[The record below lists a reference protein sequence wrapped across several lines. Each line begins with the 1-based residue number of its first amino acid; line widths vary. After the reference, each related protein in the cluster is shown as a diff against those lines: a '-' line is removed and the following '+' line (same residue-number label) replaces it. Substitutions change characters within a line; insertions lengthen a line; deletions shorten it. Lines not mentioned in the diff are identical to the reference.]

1 MYERKC
7 PNCDGDK
14 IIFEN
19 GHFKC
24 AFCDAVF
31 ADKTSDKATFKYTAQ
46 VYQAKEHLKVGNFE
60 RAYEISYK
68 LSDLH
73 PTDPSP
79 YAIMLLSI
87 TSKLTVYK
95 LPEDKRNEAADIW
108 RKMEQLNAI
117 AQPMAV
123 YAENMFQKKMNMVK
137 EKVICAAFFI
147 ALGVIV
153 LISASCKYPAWR
165 QLFVVL
171 DLLYTCYYC
180 WISQLSNIISIYQM
194 ENNQPGQ
201 VHNPFLTPLYDC
213 LWNTLKDDR

>member
-7 PNCDGDK
+7 PNCGGDK

-31 ADKTSDKATFKYTAQ
+31 VDKTSDKATFKYTAQ

-108 RKMEQLNAI
+108 CKMERLNAI

-137 EKVICAAFFI
+137 EKVICAALAHILWYFRYSESVWI
-147 ALGVIV
+147 LAPIPNRIPAMIL
-153 LISASCKYPAWR
+153 LWQSAS
-165 QLFVVL
+165 F
-171 DLLYTCYYC
+171 
-180 WISQLSNIISIYQM
+180 SQ
-194 ENNQPGQ
+194 
-201 VHNPFLTPLYDC
+201 
-213 LWNTLKDDR
+213 

>member
-7 PNCDGDK
+7 PNCGGDK

-19 GHFKC
+19 GYFKC

-31 ADKTSDKATFKYTAQ
+31 ADKTSDKATFKYVAQ

-108 RKMEQLNAI
+108 CKMEQLNAI
-117 AQPMAV
+117 AQPMVV
-123 YAENMFQKKMNMVK
+123 YAENMFQKKDEYGERK
-137 EKVICAAFFI
+137 SYLCFF
-147 ALGVIV
+147 
-153 LISASCKYPAWR
+153 
-165 QLFVVL
+165 F
-171 DLLYTCYYC
+171 
-180 WISQLSNIISIYQM
+180 
-194 ENNQPGQ
+194 
-201 VHNPFLTPLYDC
+201 H
-213 LWNTLKDDR
+213 